1 VCVYM
6 YVCMY
11 VCICML
17 VCMYVCMCTH
27 LVPLAI
33 PWGIAPLVV
42 VRGYIGIEY
51 GIWHRRVGELD
62 NKTGIQ

>member
-1 VCVYM
+1 
-6 YVCMY
+6 
-11 VCICML
+11 
-17 VCMYVCMCTH
+17 MYVCMCTH